1 MEHSLDEKGDEMKI
15 NAVLP
20 RKALL
25 ERITVTYRVDGKRRY
40 STCKLRTP
48 LDTDLLAIGDH
59 FEIIYRI
66 TKEEI

>member
-1 MEHSLDEKGDEMKI
+1 MDEKGDEMKI

-25 ERITVTYRVDGKRRY
+25 ERITVTYKVNGKRRY
-40 STCKLRTP
+40 STCKLLPP
-48 LDTDLLAIGDH
+48 LNTDLLAMGDY

-66 TKEEI
+66 TKEEK

>member
-1 MEHSLDEKGDEMKI
+1 MKI

-20 RKALL
+20 KEAVI

-48 LDTDLLAIGDH
+48 FNTDLLAMGDY
-59 FEIIYRI
+59 FEIIYRV
-66 TKEEI
+66 TKEKT